1 MNVKAASKGEVREQ
15 ARYAKQGG
23 EWSDA
28 LTGAE
33 WAKYNNAI
41 TSGVG
46 AGLRISDN
54 AMLVECEE
62 DNIYQYKLV
71 IYDSTFEDNPII
83 NIYAIS
89 NIDYNI
95 DDARMI
101 AEEIDD
107 LEASGYGQKYAKKIL
122 KSIAKV
128 HKIFFGKYNS
138 KNPAFS
144 RIGNYAPKNGANSQQ
159 QSNGTAT
166 YTTAGQIKF
175 SDRIAQS
182 DTDYLAAVER
192 GDMETAQRMLNVFL
206 NICFNNLRQY
216 RTIHMC
222 GIALS
227 QIILLKNTFVI

>member
-1 MNVKAASKGEVREQ
+1 MFLNALDKTEADLQAIWNKAVKEGIKAVNAKTESKGEVREQ

-95 DDARMI
+95 DDAR
-101 AEEIDD
+101 
-107 LEASGYGQKYAKKIL
+107 
-122 KSIAKV
+122 
-128 HKIFFGKYNS
+128 
-138 KNPAFS
+138 
-144 RIGNYAPKNGANSQQ
+144 
-159 QSNGTAT
+159 
-166 YTTAGQIKF
+166 
-175 SDRIAQS
+175 
-182 DTDYLAAVER
+182 
-192 GDMETAQRMLNVFL
+192 
-206 NICFNNLRQY
+206 
-216 RTIHMC
+216 
-222 GIALS
+222 
-227 QIILLKNTFVI
+227 